1 MRPEV
6 LRRALQYANEFPRRL
21 LMPRGQNQ
29 ARRPATKFAHLQK
42 KLGKQI
48 VAKNIQ
54 SQREALRPRPK
65 KGLP

>member
-1 MRPEV
+1 MS
-6 LRRALQYANEFPRRL
+6 
-21 LMPRGQNQ
+21 RGQGG

-42 KLGKQI
+42 KLSKQN
-48 VAKNIQ
+48 VQKNVQ